1 MTTDLFEHLDV
12 VDLDLGGTTVHARS
26 GAGHDPV
33 LLLHGWPQTH
43 AMWHQVASSV
53 APDHAVV
60 VPDLRGYGASRTTGD
75 DRTFRAMASDV
86 VALMD
91 HLGHDRFHV
100 VGHDRGARTAHRL
113 ALDHPG
119 RVASVMLLDVL
130 PTLDVWRLMDSWLAL
145 RYYHWTFLAQ
155 PGGLPERLIGGD
167 PVTYLH
173 QALGALGAGPDVLD
187 PRALAA
193 YEEAARDPAVVHGW
207 CADYRAAAHEDR
219 EHDAADLGRTVDVPA
234 TVVWGAK
241 GVVGAQEDPLER
253 WRRWFPR
260 ATGTS
265 VDAGHFMVEE
275 RPDLLVPLVLE
286 HLARR

>member
-1 MTTDLFEHLDV
+1 MADLFPALDRL
-12 VDLDLGGTTVHARS
+12 DLDLGHAVVHARH
-26 GAGHDPV
+26 GAGAHPV
-33 LLLHGWPQTH
+33 LLLHGYPQTH
-43 AMWHQVASSV
+43 AMWHAVAADL

-60 VPDLRGYGASRTTGD
+60 AADLRGYGASRTTSD
-75 DRTFRAMASDV
+75 DRSFRAMAADV

-91 HLGHDRFHV
+91 HLGHERFHV

-113 ALDHPG
+113 ALDHPD

-130 PTLDVWRLMDSWLAL
+130 PTLDVWRLMDAWLAL

-155 PGGLPERLIGGD
+155 PGGLPERLVGSD
-167 PVTYLH
+167 PVGYLH
-173 QALGALGAGPDVLD
+173 QALAALGAGLEVFD

-193 YEEAARDPAVVHGW
+193 YEHAARDPDVVHAW

-219 EHDAADLGRTVDVPA
+219 DLDLADVGRTLDVDT
-234 TVVWGAK
+234 TVVWGER
-241 GVVGAQEDPLER
+241 GVVGAQEDPLTL

-260 ATGTS
+260 AEGTA

-275 RPDLLVPLVLE
+275 RPDLLVPLVRA
-286 HLARR
+286 HLRR